1 MSNWPNWNLVES
13 SRRSAMSIV
22 NSKPPNLIRELD
34 YSCSTFLGT
43 FLLLF
48 STHEKFQLSQQKLDL
63 RSICFV
69 NNEIFT
75 PVNALGSCVV
85 FWNIR
90 NETFANCNRLAIEP
104 FKWNSIFR
112 RINVWKFPKQL
123 HKKHDH
129 SQLRAIWT
137 KRVYIS
143 IKTELRSTVALTEN
157 RFVCWVCARV
167 SEWVCVFCVLS
178 SDIYSAMYISF
189 MCIVYPHFVTPNA
202 SPPFYS
208 VLAQQG
214 ALALWHSH
222 TPCTQ

>member
-34 YSCSTFLGT
+34 YSYSTFLGT

-112 RINVWKFPKQL
+112 RIKTLK
-123 HKKHDH
+123 
-129 SQLRAIWT
+129 
-137 KRVYIS
+137 IS
-143 IKTELRSTVALTEN
+143 KTNAQENTITVN
-157 RFVCWVCARV
+157 CARYELNAFIFR
-167 SEWVCVFCVLS
+167 SKLNCVL
-178 SDIYSAMYISF
+178 
-189 MCIVYPHFVTPNA
+189 
-202 SPPFYS
+202 
-208 VLAQQG
+208 Q
-214 ALALWHSH
+214 
-222 TPCTQ
+222 